1 MKIPERIWISKQRK
15 IYLADGKSPRKS
27 VQWKS
32 PRGLGFQ
39 NNKNRKSPRGLG
51 SRSVC
56 IMLLL
61 RKFSFFEVSAELN
74 AYCIGTGRPSAHKK
88 RAPDIKHSAP
98 GKWHL
103 QFISEELIRTTQI
116 NKYHWE
122 FWHLGVHCRIRSCPV
137 TPWRRHCADHQF
149 DYLNTLHTCFAR
161 CVIWIPYIHVFP
173 RCVLWVP

>member
-74 AYCIGTGRPSAHKK
+74 AYCIGTGRPSGRHKK
-88 RAPDIKHSAP
+88 RAPDYKHSAP

-122 FWHLGVHCRIRSCPV
+122 FWHLGVHCRIRSCLV
-137 TPWRRHCADHQF
+137 TPWRRRKAGPPIWLQHQEAPPPQ
-149 DYLNTLHTCFAR
+149 LR
-161 CVIWIPYIHVFP
+161 
-173 RCVLWVP
+173 RM